1 MIDFL
6 EKNDVCPTCEQDIDE
21 SFKIKAISQRS
32 EQVKELS
39 EGLIQMKKEMDKA
52 TNKLKEY
59 KDIAKVL
66 NDNNIKLAKL
76 NSGIT

>member
-21 SFKIKAISQRS
+21 AFKTKAISQRS

-39 EGLIQMKKEMDKA
+39 EGLIQMKKEMDKGNQQ
-52 TNKLKEY
+52 TQRVQRYRK
-59 KDIAKVL
+59 
-66 NDNNIKLAKL
+66 
-76 NSGIT
+76 GTQ

>member
-21 SFKIKAISQRS
+21 HSKQTISQRS

-39 EGLIQMKKEMDKA
+39 EGLIQMKKEMD
-52 TNKLKEY
+52 
-59 KDIAKVL
+59 
-66 NDNNIKLAKL
+66 NNQQTQRVQRYRK
-76 NSGIT
+76 GTQR

>member
-1 MIDFL
+1 
-6 EKNDVCPTCEQDIDE
+6 
-21 SFKIKAISQRS
+21 
-32 EQVKELS
+32 
-39 EGLIQMKKEMDKA
+39 MKKEMDT

-76 NSGIT
+76 NSGITELEKFNATIAEEIRQLESGDVTKTDYEKLDNLKKIVL